1 VIRARLVGDAR
12 IGAEEGGSEFGYE
25 LLDRIGLVAETLAEL
40 AIAAALVVRPVL
52 LSITE
57 ASPVSFQS
65 TLDIPARQATP
76 RMSGNGFESHHDDLR
91 FDNLTVKEIVENPE
105 HAVKR
110 DALRSCKRS

>member
-40 AIAAALVVRPVL
+40 AIAAALVARPVL

-57 ASPVSFQS
+57 ASPVSFPV
-65 TLDIPARQATP
+65 D
-76 RMSGNGFESHHDDLR
+76 SGYSRAAGDTADEWQRLR
-91 FDNLTVKEIVENPE
+91 VPS
-105 HAVKR
+105 R
-110 DALRSCKRS
+110 